1 MPART
6 STARRAGR
14 GGARDAGDVRGAR
27 TSSTLG
33 GRGSGPARCRL
44 TSSQSGRWRRR
55 ALRASPAVQFEEWQ
69 IALHG
74 RRVIYRIAGSGP
86 PVVLI
91 HGMLNSSSHW
101 QSVALELAR
110 EHTVIAPDL
119 IGHGDSAAP
128 RGDYSLGAHAASI
141 RDLLAAI
148 GIERASIVGHSL
160 GGGVAMQF
168 FYQFPQRVE
177 RLVLIS
183 SGGLGHEVSPMLRS
197 AALPGVSALLSL
209 TIQPRLLGALAGA
222 GRRMR
227 ERALGG
233 GVHLQAIARA
243 LRPLENADA
252 RQAFLTTLRSVI
264 DVHGQRVSAT
274 DRLYLLETMPTMI
287 VWGER
292 DNTIPLAHGAART
305 RRSRG
310 SRLQDAARRR
320 ALPASGRPRTAS
332 RALLREFIERDRARD
347 ASRTPTGARC
357 SRGAR
362 PTRRGRPDA
371 TVRRSGWPSLGHP
384 RRRRATRRIRQRAER
399 ALELL
404 AQRLQRRR
412 QRQALAEMAL
422 VLVDR
427 EARADRRDL
436 EQHAA
441 RLAGSTPI

>member
-1 MPART
+1 LLGWP
-6 STARRAGR
+6 
-14 GGARDAGDVRGAR
+14 RGA
-27 TSSTLG
+27 
-33 GRGSGPARCRL
+33 AL
-44 TSSQSGRWRRR
+44 TSSQ
-55 ALRASPAVQFEEWQ
+55 ATPAPGGDAEAVPRVARVPAPEGQFEEWE

-101 QSVALELAR
+101 QSVALALAR
-110 EHTVIAPDL
+110 DHTVIAPDL

-148 GIERASIVGHSL
+148 GVERASIVGHSL

-197 AALPGVSALLSL
+197 AALPGVSGLLSL
-209 TIQPRLLGALAGA
+209 TIQPRLLAGLTEA

-233 GVHLQAIARA
+233 GVHLQALARA

-252 RQAFLTTLRSVI
+252 RQAFLNTLRAVI

-274 DRLYLLETMPTMI
+274 DRLYLLETMPTLI

-292 DNTIPLAHGAART
+292 DHTIPIAHGRRAHEAIPRSRFATLPDAAHFPHLEDPGGLARVLHEFLEQT
-305 RRSRG
+305 EPGRIEDADWGAVLARRSPR
-310 SRLQDAARRR
+310 SRRR
-320 ALPASGRPRTAS
+320 DTA
-332 RALLREFIERDRARD
+332 
-347 ASRTPTGARC
+347 
-357 SRGAR
+357 
-362 PTRRGRPDA
+362 
-371 TVRRSGWPSLGHP
+371 
-384 RRRRATRRIRQRAER
+384 
-399 ALELL
+399 
-404 AQRLQRRR
+404 
-412 QRQALAEMAL
+412 
-422 VLVDR
+422 
-427 EARADRRDL
+427 
-436 EQHAA
+436 AA
-441 RLAGSTPI
+441 